1 MSARHQAAT
10 RALFE
15 QFLIMILALLT
26 PLIVS
31 FLVYMVASSFGGTP
45 LPAIGYG
52 VQCLPATPTSTP
64 GVCTLFNTG
73 STASAPVSL
82 PTVLVTAL
90 NSGLI
95 IISLAVAFIEGI
107 RVAPKLLES
116 GRED

>member
-31 FLVYMVASSFGGTP
+31 FLVYMVASAFGGTP

-52 VQCLPATPTSTP
+52 VQCISTAD
-64 GVCTLFNTG
+64 GACTLFNTG
-73 STASAPVSL
+73 STSNSAPVAL
-82 PTVLVTAL
+82 PVVLVTAL

-107 RVAPKLLES
+107 RVAPKLLEA

>member
-26 PLIVS
+26 PLIIS
-31 FLVYMVASSFGGTP
+31 FLVYMVASSFGSTP

-52 VQCLPATPTSTP
+52 IQCISTTN
-64 GVCTLFNTG
+64 GACTLFGTG
-73 STASAPVSL
+73 STASSTPVAL
-82 PTVLVTAL
+82 PVVLVNAL
-90 NSGLI
+90 NAGLI